1 MESFEGTVE
10 GPGGTRLDVYV
21 AETLGLLTRS
31 QFKARLRSARVNG
44 KPVKASRILKT
55 GDSLSLSWEEEP
67 PSGLEPEDIPLTVLY
82 EDARTIV
89 LDKAQGMVTHP
100 AHGNWRGTLANAL
113 AGRLSAARRSRDE
126 GGPDGRSSGAPDR
139 AGIVHRLDKDTSG
152 VIIAAKDAEAQEYL
166 SAQFRDRRVLKEYL
180 ALVAAPLPAPAGRVE
195 GRMGRDPRDRKRF
208 APVEKGGKTAVTDW
222 KVLQEYGPYRLV
234 ALRPRTGRTHQ
245 LRVHMKALGSPI
257 LGDPLYGRRDP
268 RFPEATLMLHARRLR
283 ILLPG
288 HAEPSTFTAEVPE
301 HFRRALA
308 ALRREFPDGL
318 QDTSNRMDKIS
329 SD

>member
-10 GPGGTRLDVYV
+10 GPGGSRLDVYV
-21 AETLGLLTRS
+21 SETLGLLTRS

-44 KPVKASRILKT
+44 KPAKSSRILKP

-67 PSGLEPEDIPLTVLY
+67 PSGLEPEDIPLAVLY
-82 EDARTIV
+82 EDERVIV
-89 LDKAQGMVTHP
+89 VDKAQGMVTHP

-113 AGRLSAARRSRDE
+113 AGRLAAVRRLRDGGAPE
-126 GGPDGRSSGAPDR
+126 GGLPGGLDR

-152 VIIAAKDAEAQEYL
+152 LLIAAKDAEAQEFL

-180 ALVAAPLPAPAGRVE
+180 ALTAAPLPAPAGRME
-195 GRMGRDPRDRKRF
+195 GRMGRDPRDRRRF
-208 APVEKGGKTAVTDW
+208 APMERGGKAAVTDW

-288 HAEPSTFTAEVPE
+288 RTEPSAFTAEIPE
-301 HFRRALA
+301 RFRRILA
-308 ALRREFPDGL
+308 VLREEFGEGL
-318 QDTSNRMDKIS
+318 PG
-329 SD
+329 